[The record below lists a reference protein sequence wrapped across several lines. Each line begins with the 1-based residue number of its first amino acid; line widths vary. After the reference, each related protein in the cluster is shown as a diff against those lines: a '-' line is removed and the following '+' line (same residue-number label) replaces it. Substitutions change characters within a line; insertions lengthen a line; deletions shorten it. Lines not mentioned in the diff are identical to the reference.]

1 MLNKLSKILKQ
12 NYPSIYL
19 QKTADDEIQAP
30 PIASQVDVPKN
41 RRSKRNADSELPKK
55 VLVEVLE

>member
-1 MLNKLSKILKQ
+1 MSNKLSKILKQ

-30 PIASQVDVPKN
+30 IASQVDVPKN
-41 RRSKRNADSELPKK
+41 RRSKRNADSELQKK